1 MADAGTRAA
10 DKAQAAM
17 ERKMRRIYRQAQRE
31 IIEKLNA
38 QTQRMYALDAQ
49 KRADVESGKIT
60 PQQYKSWLIGQQF
73 TQKQWKDKVDSVA
86 TTLLYAN
93 QQANAIVEG
102 EKRAV
107 FGENATYAAYEMEH
121 GMGRDL
127 SFSVYDS
134 ATVTKLLREDPE
146 LLPRRVVNGQKD
158 KAWNRQKISAAVTQG
173 IIQGES
179 IPQIA
184 KRIAKQT
191 ASSNMTAMTRYA
203 RTAMTSAQN
212 AGRIEAMH
220 HAQEMGIKVQKK
232 WLATLDNRT
241 RDAHAML
248 DGQVQDVD
256 KPFQS
261 ELGPIMFPGD
271 PSADPGNVYNCR
283 CALQWIYPEYMPQ
296 GEVQRRDNINGE
308 LIKDMTYDEW
318 KRAKVAADASS
329 AAPAASYG
337 KAVSSI
343 SAAYQKG
350 AENKLDNA
358 PDGIR
363 EVWGKYQGDLQE
375 PIFGKKKNDD
385 PNAYYDPS
393 GNRVHFI
400 NEAKAY
406 EKSTYQEEYT
416 CFFHEYAHNIDW
428 LAGGRKHY
436 FSAEYNNGEFP
447 KTLHEE
453 IEGALR
459 DYYLHMNPRADLWW
473 EKTGFDY
480 VIAESKHSGYYGLAT
495 NMHDYLQT
503 MKGGLDKATY
513 KALRTQIYDNAF
525 DEGAL
530 RGIWDRYMAND
541 SNVIKTLDTYRKH
554 SASIG
559 TRKTYITK
567 QNAEGFSA
575 WAETTYSS
583 KFERSDISDMFDGY
597 FDPMFGL
604 NRKLSIGHDPGYFGS
619 GGVVNKEQVATEAFA
634 EMFSATTTRNQSL
647 AVIRQFF
654 PRSYG
659 VFENM
664 IGAMK

>member
-60 PQQYKSWLIGQQF
+60 PQQYKNWLIGQQF
-73 TQKQWKDKVDSVA
+73 TQRQWKDKVDSVA

-212 AGRIEAMH
+212 AGRMEAMH

-283 CALQWIYPEYMPQ
+283 CALQWIYPEYVPKTA
-296 GEVQRRDNINGE
+296 GQRRDNISGE
-308 LIKDMTYDEW
+308 LIKDMTYAEW
-318 KRAKVAADASS
+318 KAAKEGQKENKEAQDAEIGPNTLDVINSLKVANIQKNQVKPLEKELTEDEIIQRVGGGDMTAGSCASLCLAYAGNNAGYNVLDFRGGDS
-329 AAPAASYG
+329 LEYFCKTGNLIKIAKMDGVQSKIIKSGNDIKASLELL
-337 KAVSSI
+337 KDM
-343 SAAYQKG
+343 Q
-350 AENKLDNA
+350 ENKQMIL
-358 PDGIR
+358 IT
-363 EVWGKYQGDLQE
+363 GKH
-375 PIFGKKKNDD
+375 
-385 PNAYYDPS
+385 AAA
-393 GNRVHFI
+393 V
-400 NEAKAY
+400 
-406 EKSTYQEEYT
+406 
-416 CFFHEYAHNIDW
+416 
-428 LAGGRKHY
+428 RK
-436 FSAEYNNGEFP
+436 
-447 KTLHEE
+447 
-453 IEGALR
+453 
-459 DYYLHMNPRADLWW
+459 
-473 EKTGFDY
+473 
-480 VIAESKHSGYYGLAT
+480 
-495 NMHDYLQT
+495 
-503 MKGGLDKATY
+503 
-513 KALRTQIYDNAF
+513 
-525 DEGAL
+525 
-530 RGIWDRYMAND
+530 
-541 SNVIKTLDTYRKH
+541 
-554 SASIG
+554 
-559 TRKTYITK
+559 
-567 QNAEGFSA
+567 NAEGYQYLELQSRSNNGWHTLTENILRYRFGCQRSHTTHGYKYETSNMLIDIDSFKKNKGFSEVLSYINTDEDKQRKGA
-575 WAETTYSS
+575 SGH
-583 KFERSDISDMFDGY
+583 ER
-597 FDPMFGL
+597 
-604 NRKLSIGHDPGYFGS
+604 
-619 GGVVNKEQVATEAFA
+619 
-634 EMFSATTTRNQSL
+634 
-647 AVIRQFF
+647 
-654 PRSYG
+654 
-659 VFENM
+659 
-664 IGAMK
+664 

>member
-10 DKAQAAM
+10 DNAQAAM

-38 QTQRMYALDAQ
+38 HTQRMYALDAQ

-60 PQQYKSWLIGQQF
+60 PQQYKNWLIGQQF

-158 KAWNRQKISAAVTQG
+158 KAWNRQKISAAVTHG

-212 AGRIEAMH
+212 AGRMEAMH

-283 CALQWIYPEYMPQ
+283 CTLQWIYPEYVPKTA
-296 GEVQRRDNINGE
+296 GQRRDNISGE
-308 LIKDMTYDEW
+308 LIKDMTYAEW
-318 KRAKVAADASS
+318 KAANGEEIITVQSTGIESLRKIAEGSTDKYDFWGSLDENQQAVFKASGLS
-329 AAPAASYG
+329 LDEAYVMLHGEGEALEWKPANPGSY
-337 KAVSSI
+337 KDFSI
-343 SAAYQKG
+343 
-350 AENKLDNA
+350 
-358 PDGIR
+358 
-363 EVWGKYQGDLQE
+363 KYDYSDKSVNSFIE
-375 PIFGKKKNDD
+375 ESHKNDGWMAEASTAGTIRVREGGLGD
-385 PNAYYDPS
+385 AWEEIMTHELGHQLTAYNDELAKMVLYNPDDVL
-393 GNRVHFI
+393 GRYNIKLGGFI
-400 NEAKAY
+400 GMSYNPEESFAESVKYYRLFPDSLKKRYPKAY
-406 EKSTYQEEYT
+406 NALDEFFKASPSAVDFIDRGLKEYRRR
-416 CFFHEYAHNIDW
+416 FME
-428 LAGGRKHY
+428 
-436 FSAEYNNGEFP
+436 
-447 KTLHEE
+447 
-453 IEGALR
+453 
-459 DYYLHMNPRADLWW
+459 
-473 EKTGFDY
+473 
-480 VIAESKHSGYYGLAT
+480 
-495 NMHDYLQT
+495 
-503 MKGGLDKATY
+503 
-513 KALRTQIYDNAF
+513 
-525 DEGAL
+525 
-530 RGIWDRYMAND
+530 
-541 SNVIKTLDTYRKH
+541 
-554 SASIG
+554 
-559 TRKTYITK
+559 
-567 QNAEGFSA
+567 
-575 WAETTYSS
+575 
-583 KFERSDISDMFDGY
+583 
-597 FDPMFGL
+597 
-604 NRKLSIGHDPGYFGS
+604 
-619 GGVVNKEQVATEAFA
+619 
-634 EMFSATTTRNQSL
+634 
-647 AVIRQFF
+647 
-654 PRSYG
+654 
-659 VFENM
+659 
-664 IGAMK
+664 

>member
-60 PQQYKSWLIGQQF
+60 PQQYKNWLIGQQF
-73 TQKQWKDKVDSVA
+73 TQRQWKDKVDSVA

-184 KRIAKQT
+184 KRIAKHT

-212 AGRIEAMH
+212 AGRMEAMH

-283 CALQWIYPEYMPQ
+283 CALQWIYPEYVPKTA
-296 GEVQRRDNINGE
+296 GQRRDNISGE
-308 LIKDMTYDEW
+308 LIKDMTYAEW
-318 KRAKVAADASS
+318 KA
-329 AAPAASYG
+329 
-337 KAVSSI
+337 
-343 SAAYQKG
+343 
-350 AENKLDNA
+350 
-358 PDGIR
+358 
-363 EVWGKYQGDLQE
+363 
-375 PIFGKKKNDD
+375 
-385 PNAYYDPS
+385 
-393 GNRVHFI
+393 
-400 NEAKAY
+400 AKAKTV
-406 EKSTYQEEYT
+406 EKSTGQEQTIAGIVRGQPMTHAEADTGRVNPNFRLGGGYTINCQSCVATYEARLRGYDVEVVPNDREHPACRELAKDTRRIWKKKDGSTAEYMIGDGGYWKYAGVWEGETPTARRLEKKLLEALDENGRYTIQFKWRGFNSGHIVTIQKDADELVIYDPQSNKLLRGKYVSEYLDRMQYQRQIHGMKYYSWPSVMRVDDKD
-416 CFFHEYAHNIDW
+416 FNFDMANKVMRK
-428 LAGGRKHY
+428 AGG
-436 FSAEYNNGEFP
+436 
-447 KTLHEE
+447 
-453 IEGALR
+453 
-459 DYYLHMNPRADLWW
+459 
-473 EKTGFDY
+473 
-480 VIAESKHSGYYGLAT
+480 
-495 NMHDYLQT
+495 
-503 MKGGLDKATY
+503 
-513 KALRTQIYDNAF
+513 
-525 DEGAL
+525 DE
-530 RGIWDRYMAND
+530 
-541 SNVIKTLDTYRKH
+541 
-554 SASIG
+554 
-559 TRKTYITK
+559 
-567 QNAEGFSA
+567 
-575 WAETTYSS
+575 
-583 KFERSDISDMFDGY
+583 
-597 FDPMFGL
+597 
-604 NRKLSIGHDPGYFGS
+604 
-619 GGVVNKEQVATEAFA
+619 
-634 EMFSATTTRNQSL
+634 
-647 AVIRQFF
+647 
-654 PRSYG
+654 
-659 VFENM
+659 
-664 IGAMK
+664 